1 MLTFFRSKFF
11 TTEKLMSVINSV
23 TRSPSIEKLI
33 EMEVERRLK
42 ERQSEA
48 QKAIE
53 ELRPLCEELPQ
64 SVIDPISLEVFDKPM
79 VTRCG
84 HTFERDSLIS
94 IVNSNPVINGVING
108 NINCPICKTE
118 SGAQYIY
125 YDQAFKET
133 IDQFKKIE
141 EVFNKY
147 VNKKHIHRIRGDS
160 F

>member
-23 TRSPSIEKLI
+23 TRSPSIENLI

-79 VTRCG
+79 VTRCA
-84 HTFERDSLIS
+84 HTFERESLIAMYHAD
-94 IVNSNPVINGVING
+94 PRINQFGEQI
-108 NINCPICKTE
+108 INCPICKKP
-118 SGAQYIY
+118 SCLQKIY
-125 YDQAFKET
+125 YDLAFKEN
-133 IDQFKKIE
+133 IDHLKKIK
-141 EVFNKY
+141 EVFNKH
-147 VNKKHIHRIRGDS
+147 VISKQT
-160 F
+160 